1 MIDMFEE
8 IFSSIKKNKLRTFL
22 TGFSVGWGIFMLII
36 LLGAGNGIS
45 NGMSS
50 NFNFMSTN
58 SMSIFPGYT
67 SEAYGGLQ
75 KNRSIRL
82 KDEDSEFISDIF
94 PSSVTKI
101 SPVINLWGSRI
112 STNKDYVE
120 EELQGIYPD
129 FKYIKQ
135 LELFEG
141 LGRMVNE
148 QDIIQ
153 KRKVLMMHQ
162 KTAKKLFKDI
172 SQIGT
177 YVRVNDI
184 PFQIVGIYDSETH
197 NQSEPI
203 YIPFTTMESIFKP
216 SGYLNSIVFELDGV
230 NSIEEA
236 DDFKKQLKSNL
247 GRKHKFSET
256 DSNALWIWDR
266 LSDFMTNRGIMNG
279 IALFIWIIGI
289 GTLIGGVVGIS
300 NIMLITV
307 KERTKEFGIRKA
319 IGATPMSIIRLV
331 LTESLFITITFGY
344 IGMLFGVG
352 LLELIAKAMG
362 GAEQGEKAE
371 DSVTVFK
378 DPSVDINIVIA
389 ATIVLVI
396 AGIIAGDRKSVV

>member
-129 FKYIKQ
+129 FKYTKQ

-162 KTAKKLFKDI
+162 KRLRSCLK
-172 SQIGT
+172 
-177 YVRVNDI
+177 
-184 PFQIVGIYDSETH
+184 
-197 NQSEPI
+197 
-203 YIPFTTMESIFKP
+203 IF
-216 SGYLNSIVFELDGV
+216 
-230 NSIEEA
+230 
-236 DDFKKQLKSNL
+236 LKSVL
-247 GRKHKFSET
+247 MSE
-256 DSNALWIWDR
+256 
-266 LSDFMTNRGIMNG
+266 
-279 IALFIWIIGI
+279 
-289 GTLIGGVVGIS
+289 
-300 NIMLITV
+300 
-307 KERTKEFGIRKA
+307 
-319 IGATPMSIIRLV
+319 
-331 LTESLFITITFGY
+331 
-344 IGMLFGVG
+344 
-352 LLELIAKAMG
+352 
-362 GAEQGEKAE
+362 
-371 DSVTVFK
+371 
-378 DPSVDINIVIA
+378 
-389 ATIVLVI
+389 
-396 AGIIAGDRKSVV
+396 